1 MARLLRWHRWAGFLA
16 LSGVVLWAVSGTLHP
31 IMARMQPRPAVPH
44 VSTPPLEAG
53 ATAVPASGGQ
63 PLSAVLA
70 LQGGGTISDARLVS
84 IDGRAFYQ
92 VTRPDGGI
100 REYYAIADGARLDDG
115 DRRHAEWLARQ
126 YLGETSAA
134 VASARLQTRFDRE
147 YGDVNRLLP
156 AWRIAFNRPDG
167 MTVYVDTGTDRLG
180 TLVDDTKR
188 WTSGLFTTLHR
199 WDWLDGLSPAL
210 RLMLLAGMLLA
221 AMGATLGGLWLFF
234 ARRHATRTGAL
245 RRVHRLSGMALSLV
259 ALAFFASGLYHLL
272 HLGLRGDPATR
283 FAAVPAQI
291 DPAQLRIGFADAAR
305 LAGIER
311 PARISLAE
319 IDGQP
324 FYRVQPPRPPRPQSA
339 HSQNHAHGKKT
350 GPAGT
355 AGHAAHEGHAAPQPT
370 APAPA
375 PAPAVYLS
383 AREGTVLADGEFRHA
398 AWIAS
403 RATGLDATGSGGTVT
418 RFGDEYG
425 FVFKRLPV
433 QRVLLEGAGGTTAFI
448 DTADGAVSA
457 VIDDADRREGWLF
470 ANVHKHDWM
479 VPLVGRT
486 ARDTIAASLALAIG
500 VTATMGGVLFVQR
513 IRARYRPAV
522 RTLPAN

>member
-1 MARLLRWHRWAGFLA
+1 MARLLQWHRWAGVVGL
-16 LSGVVLWAVSGTLHP
+16 LGVVLWAVSGTLHP
-31 IMARMQPRPAVPH
+31 IMARMQPRPVVPH
-44 VSTPPLEAG
+44 VPVPPAHAEA
-53 ATAVPASGGQ
+53 PALPAAGGE
-63 PLSAVLA
+63 PLAAVLA
-70 LQGGGTISDARLVS
+70 RQGGGAISDARLVS

-92 VTRPDGGI
+92 VTRPAGGI
-100 REYYAIADGARLDDG
+100 REYYAAADGAKLDDG

-126 YLGETSAA
+126 YIGEASAP
-134 VASARLQTRFDRE
+134 VASARLQTRFDGE

-156 AWRIAFNRPDG
+156 AWRIAFDRPDG

-199 WDWLDGLSPAL
+199 WDWLDGLSPGL
-210 RLMLLAGMLLA
+210 RLTLLAGMLLA
-221 AMGATLGGLWLFF
+221 AMGTTLGGLWLFF
-234 ARRHATRTGAL
+234 ARRHAARPGAL
-245 RRVHRLSGMALSLV
+245 RRVHRLSGAVLSLV

-272 HLGLRGDPATR
+272 HVGLRGDPAAR

-291 DPAQLRIGFADAAR
+291 DHAQLRIAFADAAR

-324 FYRVQPPRPPRPQSA
+324 FYRVQPPRLPRTQSA
-339 HSQNHAHGKKT
+339 HGQDQGHGGKK

-355 AGHAAHEGHAAPQPT
+355 AGHAGHEGHAGPAAPPPPVQ
-370 APAPA
+370 
-375 PAPAVYLS
+375 AVYVS
-383 AREGTVLADGEFRHA
+383 ARDGTVLADGEVRHS

-403 RATGLDATGSGGTVT
+403 RATGLAATASGGTVT
-418 RFGDEYG
+418 RFGGEYG

-433 QRVLLEGAGGTTAFI
+433 QHVLLEGPGGTTAFI
-448 DTADGAVSA
+448 DTVDGAVSA

-486 ARDTIAASLALAIG
+486 ARDAIAASFALAIG
-500 VTATMGGVLFVQR
+500 MTATMGGVLFVR
-513 IRARYRPAV
+513 RLLARRRPTAGV
-522 RTLPAN
+522 RWVH

>member
-1 MARLLRWHRWAGFLA
+1 MARLLQWHRWAGVLA
-16 LSGVVLWAVSGTLHP
+16 LSGVVLWSVSGTLHP
-31 IMARMQPRPAVPH
+31 IMARMQSRPVVPH
-44 VSTPPLEAG
+44 VPAPPAEVQPPSAP
-53 ATAVPASGGQ
+53 ATGGQ
-63 PLSAVLA
+63 PLAAVLA
-70 LQGGGTISDARLVS
+70 RHGGGAISDARMLS

-92 VTRPDGGI
+92 VTRPGGGM
-100 REYYAIADGARLDDG
+100 REYYAVLDGSMLEDG

-126 YLGETSAA
+126 YIGDTTAP
-134 VASARLQTRFDRE
+134 VVSARLQVRFDAE

-156 AWRIAFNRPDG
+156 AWRIAFDRPDG

-180 TLVDDTKR
+180 TLVDGTKR

-199 WDWLDGLSPAL
+199 WDWLDGLSPGL
-210 RLMLLAGMLLA
+210 RLTLLGTMLLA

-234 ARRHATRTGAL
+234 VRRHAARTGAL
-245 RRVHRLSGMALSLV
+245 RRVHRLAGMALSLV

-272 HLGLRGDPATR
+272 HLGLRGDPAAR
-283 FAAVPAQI
+283 FAAVPARI
-291 DPAQLRIGFADAAR
+291 DPAQLRIDFADAVR

-319 IDGQP
+319 VDGQP
-324 FYRVQPPRPPRPQSA
+324 FYRVQPPRPPRPQP
-339 HSQNHAHGKKT
+339 AHGQDPAHGGKK
-350 GPAGT
+350 GPAG
-355 AGHAAHEGHAAPQPT
+355 AVAHEGHAGHDGHAGPAAPKP
-370 APAPA
+370 

-383 AREGTVLADGEFRHA
+383 TRDGTVLADGEVRHA

-403 RATGLDATGSGGTVT
+403 RATSLAATASGGTVT

-433 QRVLLEGAGGTTAFI
+433 QRVLLEGPGRATAFV
-448 DTADGAVSA
+448 DTVDGAVSA

-470 ANVHKHDWM
+470 ANMHKHDWM

-486 ARDTIAASLALAIG
+486 ARDVITASLALAIG
-500 VTATMGGVLFVQR
+500 VTATMGGVLSVR
-513 IRARYRPAV
+513 RRGARRLSAARVRPV
-522 RTLPAN
+522 Y

>member
-1 MARLLRWHRWAGFLA
+1 MARLLQWHRWAGVLA
-16 LSGVVLWAVSGTLHP
+16 LSGVVLWSVSGTLHP
-31 IMARMQPRPAVPH
+31 IMARMQPRPVVQHVPVLPAH
-44 VSTPPLEAG
+44 TEAPAAPAAGGEPL
-53 ATAVPASGGQ
+53 AT
-63 PLSAVLA
+63 VLA
-70 LQGGGTISDARLVS
+70 RHGGGTISDARLVS

-92 VTRPDGGI
+92 VTRPGGGM
-100 REYYAIADGARLDDG
+100 REYYAAADGMKLDDG

-126 YLGETSAA
+126 YLGETTAA
-134 VASARLQTRFDRE
+134 VASARLQTQFDGE

-156 AWRIAFNRPDG
+156 AWRIAFDRPDG
-167 MTVYVDTGTDRLG
+167 MTVYVNTGTDRLG

-221 AMGATLGGLWLFF
+221 AMGTTLGGLWLFF
-234 ARRHATRTGAL
+234 ARRQATRNGAL

-272 HLGLRGDPATR
+272 HLGLRGDPAAR
-283 FAAVPAQI
+283 FAAAPARI
-291 DPAQLRIGFADAAR
+291 DPAQLRIAFADAAR

-339 HSQNHAHGKKT
+339 HGQDQGHGGKK

-355 AGHAAHEGHAAPQPT
+355 AGHAGHEGHAGPAAPP
-370 APAPA
+370 PPV
-375 PAPAVYLS
+375 PAVYLS
-383 AREGTVLADGEFRHA
+383 ARDGTVLADGEVRHA

-403 RATGLDATGSGGTVT
+403 RATGLAATASGGTVT
-418 RFGDEYG
+418 RFGGEYG

-433 QRVLLEGAGGTTAFI
+433 QRVLLEGPGGTTAFI

-479 VPLVGRT
+479 VPLVGRA
-486 ARDTIAASLALAIG
+486 ARDAIAASLALAIG
-500 VTATMGGVLFVQR
+500 VTATMGGVLFVR
-513 IRARYRPAV
+513 RLRAGRRAAGRVRPV
-522 RTLPAN
+522 Y